1 MQITLS
7 SFVNF
12 IEKNDRVNTRGFA
25 EYLNN
30 KSVTGY
36 NTSTYLG
43 FVTITSKRDMLTE
56 ILPVPGGSITQSI
69 RPLIDNER
77 GLERGADDEG
87 FAEGGFWGCFTCIDR
102 ISAC

>member
-12 IEKNDRVNTRGFA
+12 VKNNDRVNTRGFA
-25 EYLNN
+25 EYLND

-43 FVTITSKRDMLTE
+43 FVAITSKRDTLTE
-56 ILPVPGGSITQSI
+56 ILPVPGGSITRSI
-69 RPLIDNER
+69 RPLINNER
-77 GLERGADDEG
+77 GLERGADDDG
-87 FAEGGFWGCFTCIDR
+87 FAEGGF
-102 ISAC
+102 